1 MLRSVTLLSSLI
13 LAAGTLAAAAVLPIV
28 QDMKVLPPMAEHKML
43 LESAGDWEGSVVHIA
58 PDKTE
63 STAQARERIEPIGP
77 YWTQS
82 RFESDFMGSPY
93 LGTGVMGYDP
103 EKKKFIGTWVDNM
116 SSYFALMEGKMEGDK
131 LVMRWQ
137 APDLTSG
144 KLVPHRSETTH
155 AADTVTTTF
164 FVGDGAGTKNM
175 VITMKRKGGKPV
187 EAGGKL
193 K

>member
-1 MLRSVTLLSSLI
+1 MLRSATLLSSLI
-13 LAAGTLAAAAVLPIV
+13 LVGGTLGAAAVLPIV
-28 QDMKVLPPMAEHKML
+28 QDLKAPPPTAEHKKL
-43 LESAGDWEGSVVHIA
+43 LESAGNWEGSVVFIA

-63 STAQARERIEPIGP
+63 STATAREKIEPIGP

-82 RFESDFMGSPY
+82 RFESNFMGSPY

-116 SSYFALMEGKMEGDK
+116 SSHFALMEGKMEGDK

-137 APDLTSG
+137 APDMTSG

-155 AADTVTTTF
+155 AADTVTTSF
-164 FVGDGAGTKNM
+164 FTGDGADAKNM
-175 VITMKRKGGKPV
+175 VITMKRK
-187 EAGGKL
+187 
-193 K
+193 